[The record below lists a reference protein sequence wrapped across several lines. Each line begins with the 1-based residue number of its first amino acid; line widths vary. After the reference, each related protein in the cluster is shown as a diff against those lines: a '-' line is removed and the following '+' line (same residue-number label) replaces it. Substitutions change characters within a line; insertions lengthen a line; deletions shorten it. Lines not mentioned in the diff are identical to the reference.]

1 MLESPSTLCDWS
13 LMEIDAFGFEHT
25 YAALPAH
32 FFEQLH
38 PTPVAKPR
46 LFALNHALAEELQ
59 LPVAA
64 LAEHGAQIFS
74 GNHLPPDANPM
85 ALAYAGHQFG
95 GFVPQLGD
103 GRALLIGELL
113 DREGRRRDLQLK
125 GAGPTPFSRRGDGR
139 AALGPVMREY
149 LVSEAMHALGIPTT
163 RALAAV
169 TTGEP
174 VIREETLPGA
184 VFTRV
189 AASHIRVGTF
199 EYFAAQSDWPSVEQ
213 LARYALARHYPER
226 ADAERPGLALLE
238 GVAERQAAL
247 IAQWMRVGFI
257 HGVMNTDNSS
267 ISGETIDFGPCAF
280 MDAYDPNA
288 VFSAIDRSG
297 RYAFS
302 NQPRI
307 AQWNLA
313 RLAETLLPLI
323 DPDPDKAVEPAREVI
338 QNMLT
343 RFETHWL
350 ANMRAKL
357 GLQSEQAAD
366 RTLVGDLL
374 EIMHSGGAD
383 FTVTFRRL
391 CEAAEPA
398 EADADSATV
407 RDGFRDPA
415 AYDAW
420 AGRWKARLAEEKT
433 TAAQQAA
440 LMRRSNPAR
449 IPRNHRIEEAIQA
462 AVTADDFGPFERLGL
477 ALREPYADLEAFR
490 AFEAPPTEAQRV
502 RRTFCGT

>member
-1 MLESPSTLCDWS
+1 MLESTSTLCDCS

-25 YAALPAH
+25 YAALPPQ
-32 FFEQLH
+32 FFEQLQ
-38 PTPVAKPR
+38 PPPVARPR
-46 LFALNHALAEELQ
+46 LFALNHALAEQ
-59 LPVAA
+59 LRLPLGSLV
-64 LAEHGAQIFS
+64 EHGAQIFS
-74 GNHLPPDANPM
+74 GNRLPPDAHPV

-113 DREGRRRDLQLK
+113 DRDGRRRDIQLK

-174 VIREETLPGA
+174 VMREETLPGA

-199 EYFAAQSDWPSVEQ
+199 EYFAALSDWPSVDR
-213 LARYALARHYPER
+213 LARYALSRHYPER
-226 ADAERPGLALLE
+226 ADTERPGLALLQ

-247 IAQWMRVGFI
+247 VAHWMRVGFI

-267 ISGETIDFGPCAF
+267 ISGETIDYGPCAF
-280 MDAYDPNA
+280 IDAYDPNA

-302 NQPRI
+302 NQPYI

-323 DPDPDKAVEPAREVI
+323 NPDPEKAAEPAREVI
-338 QNMLT
+338 QNMLVQ
-343 RFETHWL
+343 FETQWL
-350 ANMRAKL
+350 TNMRAKI
-357 GLQSEQAAD
+357 GLRSERTAD
-366 RTLVGDLL
+366 RTLVKDLL
-374 EIMHSGGAD
+374 EIMHRGGAD
-383 FTVTFRRL
+383 FTRTFRGL
-391 CEAAEPA
+391 CHATAT
-398 EADADSATV
+398 DADSATV
-407 RDGFRDPA
+407 RNEFSDPTG
-415 AYDAW
+415 YDAW
-420 AGRWKARLAEEKT
+420 AIQWRARLAEEET
-433 TAAQQAA
+433 TVAEQAE

-449 IPRNHRIEEAIQA
+449 IPRNHRIEEAILA
-462 AVTADDFGPFERLGL
+462 AVTRDDFGPFEQLSA
-477 ALREPYADLEAFR
+477 ALCEPYSDQEMFR
-490 AFEAPPTEAQRV
+490 EFEAAPTEAQRV

>member
-1 MLESPSTLCDWS
+1 
-13 LMEIDAFGFEHT
+13 
-25 YAALPAH
+25 
-32 FFEQLH
+32 
-38 PTPVAKPR
+38 
-46 LFALNHALAEELQ
+46 
-59 LPVAA
+59 
-64 LAEHGAQIFS
+64 
-74 GNHLPPDANPM
+74 
-85 ALAYAGHQFG
+85 
-95 GFVPQLGD
+95 
-103 GRALLIGELL
+103 
-113 DREGRRRDLQLK
+113 
-125 GAGPTPFSRRGDGR
+125 
-139 AALGPVMREY
+139 
-149 LVSEAMHALGIPTT
+149 
-163 RALAAV
+163 
-169 TTGEP
+169 
-174 VIREETLPGA
+174 
-184 VFTRV
+184 
-189 AASHIRVGTF
+189 
-199 EYFAAQSDWPSVEQ
+199 
-213 LARYALARHYPER
+213 
-226 ADAERPGLALLE
+226 
-238 GVAERQAAL
+238 
-247 IAQWMRVGFI
+247 MRVGFI

-323 DPDPDKAVEPAREVI
+323 DPDPEKAVDPAREVI
-338 QNMLT
+338 QNMLA

-366 RTLVGDLL
+366 RTLVRDLL

-391 CEAAEPA
+391 CDTAQAAQAA

-407 RDGFRDPA
+407 RDGFSDPA

-420 AGRWKARLAEEKT
+420 AGQWKARLAEEKT
-433 TAAQQAA
+433 TAAEQAS

-477 ALREPYADLEAFR
+477 ALREPYADVEAFR
-490 AFEAPPTEAQRV
+490 EFETPPTEAQRV